1 MQYPDNEDKRIAAL
15 RRYRILDSQ
24 RERIFDNITRIASAA
39 AKKPIAV
46 MNFIDSDRQWYKSSV
61 GIRLPEM
68 SRSVSF
74 CPTTILTPE
83 PLIIPDA
90 LKDERFK
97 DDPVVLESPGF
108 RFYAGTPLVS
118 PDGYNLG
125 TLCVLDL
132 KPGSIADAQ
141 MHTLRALAEMII
153 DILELRNAS
162 GDLARAGEQAVF
174 FENIVKAY
182 VPRGTW
188 SHADESAGKGEL
200 LIPDRRMELTF
211 LFMDAKGF
219 TSFSEEHEAE
229 DVISVLNDYYD
240 PVIQIIGEMNG
251 DIDKFIGD
259 AVFAVFQEPEQA
271 VRAAVRI
278 RDAAAETS
286 GRRLR
291 DGLPVLNFRVGMN
304 IGDVVRGNVGNYLRQ
319 DYTMIGDAVNI
330 ASRLET
336 ACEPGGI
343 LISENLYA
351 RVRDLVRLESS
362 AHVRLKGKRDLLRVH
377 YIAGLNE
384 D

>member
-1 MQYPDNEDKRIAAL
+1 MLYPENEDLRIAAL
-15 RRYRILDSQ
+15 RRYRILDSR
-24 RERIFDNITRIASAA
+24 RERIFDNITRIASAV

-61 GIRLPEM
+61 GIRMREM

-97 DDPVVLESPGF
+97 DDPVVVESPGF
-108 RFYAGTPLVS
+108 RFYAGTPLVN
-118 PDGYNLG
+118 PEGHNLG

-132 KPGSIADAQ
+132 KPGAIQDEQ
-141 MHTLRALAEMII
+141 METLRALAEMII
-153 DILELRNAS
+153 DILELRIAS

-188 SHADESAGKGEL
+188 SHADESAGRGEL

-219 TSFSEEHEAE
+219 TAFSEEHQAE
-229 DVISVLNDYYD
+229 QVIAVLNDYYD
-240 PVIQIIGEMNG
+240 PVIQIIGEQNG

-259 AVFAVFQEPEQA
+259 SVFAVFADPREA
-271 VRAAVRI
+271 LRAAVRI
-278 RDAAAETS
+278 RDEIAGIS

-291 DGLPVLNFRVGMN
+291 DGRPVLSFRIGMN

-330 ASRLET
+330 ASRLES

-343 LISENLYA
+343 LISDNLYQ
-351 RVRDLVRLESS
+351 RVREFVRTESS
-362 AHVRLKGKRDLLRVH
+362 ARVRLKGKSDLLRVH
-377 YIAGLNE
+377 YVSGLRE
-384 D
+384 A